1 MKAKIISYTLILA
14 ALFLSSCDYEAIK
27 ASNEISTKSI
37 SVSDYTALEVA
48 NDFNVYVTFSNTE
61 EEIKIEAN
69 DNLQEYIVTNITD
82 NKLRI
87 KLKNN
92 LIIKGKET
100 LNIYIKTKN
109 INDFS
114 AYGDVKIELENTLEA
129 KAAKIKLF
137 GDSYFSGEVIAN
149 KLDLELKGDSKTD
162 IYGTIKNLSAKLT
175 GDSNLDDYDLAV
187 ENINI
192 KLFGDSQAHLTVTN
206 TINIEAA
213 GDSSFFYKG
222 NATIVSEQITGDSKM
237 VKRD

>member
-1 MKAKIISYTLILA
+1 MKAKIISFTLILA
-14 ALFLSSCDYEAIK
+14 VLFLSSCDHEAIK
-27 ASNEISTKSI
+27 VSNEISTKSI
-37 SVSDYTALEVA
+37 SVLDYTALEVA
-48 NDFNVYVTFSNTE
+48 NDFNVYITFSDIE
-61 EEIKIEAN
+61 EEVKIEAN

-114 AYGDVKIELENTLEA
+114 AYGDVKIELENTLETT
-129 KAAKIKLF
+129 AAKIKLF
-137 GDSYFSGEVIAN
+137 GDSYFSGEIIAN

-162 IYGTIKNLSAKLT
+162 IYGSIKNLSAKLT

-192 KLFGDSQAHLTVTN
+192 ELFGDSQAHLTVTN

-222 NATIVSEQITGDSKM
+222 NATIVSKQITGDSKM